1 MVRVLHRY
9 ITKKL
14 HFPVDGYLYDVQ
26 RWASVDGGKNYYY
39 CGYGKYF
46 KDEES
51 ARAWIEKDM
60 EGNKQ

>member
-26 RWASVDGGKNYYY
+26 RWASVDGGKNY
-39 CGYGKYF
+39 
-46 KDEES
+46 
-51 ARAWIEKDM
+51 
-60 EGNKQ
+60 